1 VSQTLFQFDDDSD
14 SLAAA
19 LRLAVPAAPGHYD
32 ELQDADG
39 ALRPAWATFF
49 GGLGVAG
56 LQDLQRRDELLKR
69 QVREHG
75 VTYNVYSDEQGA
87 PRRWS
92 LDLLPFLVQAHD
104 WKIIEAAVVQ
114 RAAVLSA
121 IMHDVYGPKRLIT
134 EGLLPPALVLGSPGY
149 LRALDGVRP
158 PGGIYLHVV
167 AFDLARGPDDRWWVL
182 GHRTQA
188 PSGLGYALENR
199 VIVSRLF
206 ADNFGAMQV
215 QRLAA
220 SYRRLLE
227 TLIRHAPR
235 DPDEGVRPPR
245 IVLLTPGRYNET
257 YFEHAYLANYLGVPL
272 VEGEDLTVRD
282 DRLYLK
288 TLHGLERVHAVI
300 RRLDDLFCD
309 PLELRPDSA
318 LGVPGL
324 IQAIRCGNVL
334 IANALGAA
342 FLESPA
348 IHGFLPAIARRLLD
362 QELALPPRDSW
373 WCGELAARER
383 AFASLK
389 TARVR
394 ATYRGASFEAPVAA
408 RGTGLLAI
416 ADIRAEIERRPNLYT
431 IQSYLPY
438 SKTPC
443 WSRHALMPRS
453 AVLRVYAIA
462 DGSGGWHAMPGG
474 LTRIAELQDEVSMQR
489 GGSSADTWVMTGE
502 QVDPF
507 SMLPHQLRVDEV
519 VFRRRI
525 VTSRA
530 AENLFW
536 LGRYTERAENAVRAA
551 QLFLGNLRNAQVLP
565 DSVVEAIERTALTLG
580 LVPPGA
586 PGPAQGLRIFERTLL
601 AGLRDERASS
611 VAFDLAG
618 LASTA
623 AQIRDRLA
631 FEHWHQITATVERF
645 TAAMRLLV
653 PGAEAGA
660 GARASATAAGAAAEP
675 SATDDTAQMQDAGA
689 DTDPGLRIDQAQ
701 AAMSSLVA
709 GLGAITAAQTDGMTR
724 DDGWRLLTIGR
735 QIERLISMSEVLHA
749 FFASQ
754 AVLHE
759 SGFDHVLA
767 LFNSTITY
775 RSRYQGQRE
784 LAALV
789 DLLVL
794 EVANPRSL
802 HCAVALI
809 DRELDELGVATG
821 HSLEWPEV
829 ARFAQPRERL
839 LVALCARD
847 ADGNLAQLLELTGGL
862 IRAARELSNLIG
874 LRYFS
879 HSEPLRSQIA

>member
-1 VSQTLFQFDDDSD
+1 MSQILFEFDDESD
-14 SLAAA
+14 SSAAA
-19 LRLAVPAAPGHYD
+19 LRLALPAPAGHYD
-32 ELQDADG
+32 ELLAADG
-39 ALRPAWATFF
+39 SLRPAWRAFF
-49 GGLGVAG
+49 GKLGSAG
-56 LQDLQRRDELLKR
+56 MADLPRREALLKR
-69 QVREHG
+69 QVLEHG
-75 VTYNVYSDEQGA
+75 VTYNVYSDEPGA
-87 PRRWS
+87 SRRWS
-92 LDLLPFLVQAHD
+92 LDLLPFIVETDD
-104 WKIIEAAVVQ
+104 WKVIEAAVVQ

-121 IMHDVYGPKRLIT
+121 LMHDVYGPQQLIG

-149 LRALDGVRP
+149 LRSLHGVVP
-158 PGGIYLHVV
+158 PGGIFLHVV
-167 AFDLARGPDDRWWVL
+167 AFDLARGPDGRWWVL
-182 GHRTQA
+182 GHRAQA

-199 VIVSRLF
+199 LIVSRLF
-206 ADNFGAMQV
+206 GENFSALRV

-227 TLIRHAPR
+227 TLVQHAPR
-235 DPDEGVRPPR
+235 DPGEAATAPR

-257 YFEHAYLANYLGVPL
+257 YFEQAYLAHYLGVPL
-272 VEGEDLTVRD
+272 VEGDDLTVRD

-324 IQAIRCGNVL
+324 IQAVRCGNVL

-362 QELALPPRDSW
+362 EELLLPPRDSW
-373 WCGELAARER
+373 WCGEAAARER
-383 AFASLK
+383 AFASLR

-394 ATYRGASFEAPVAA
+394 ATYRGAGLQPPIV
-408 RGTGLLAI
+408 RGTGLLKL
-416 ADIRAEIERRPNLYT
+416 ADVRAEIERDPDLFT

-438 SKTPC
+438 SKAPC
-443 WSRHALMPRS
+443 WSRHALVPRS

-462 DGSGGWHAMPGG
+462 DAAGGWRAMPGG
-474 LTRIAELQDEVSMQR
+474 LTRIADRQDEVSMQR
-489 GGSSADTWVMTGE
+489 GGSSADTWVITGDE
-502 QVDPF
+502 VDPF
-507 SMLPHQLRVDEV
+507 TMLPDRLRADEV

-536 LGRYTERAENAVRAA
+536 LGRYTERADNSVRAA
-551 QLFLGNLRNAQVLP
+551 QLILSTLRSSASLPEAVL
-565 DSVVEAIERTALTLG
+565 EAIGRTGVALG
-580 LVPPGA
+580 LVPAGVPA
-586 PGPAQGLRIFERTLL
+586 PGVGPRVFERTLL
-601 AGLRDERASS
+601 AGLHDEGTGS

-618 LASTA
+618 LAGAA

-645 TAAMRLLV
+645 RAAMHRV
-653 PGAEAGA
+653 P
-660 GARASATAAGAAAEP
+660 
-675 SATDDTAQMQDAGA
+675 DAGA
-689 DTDPGLRIDQAQ
+689 ERVLSIDDAL
-701 AAMSSLVA
+701 AALGTLVA
-709 GLGAITAAQTDGMTR
+709 GIGAITGAQTDGMTR

-735 QIERLISMSEVLHA
+735 QIERLISMGGVLLA
-749 FFASQ
+749 FFEGR

-759 SGFDHVLA
+759 SGFDQVLA

-784 LAALV
+784 IAALV
-789 DLLVL
+789 DLLAL
-794 EVANPRSL
+794 ENANPRSL
-802 HCAVALI
+802 ACATGI
-809 DRELDELGVATG
+809 IERELRELCAATG
-821 HSLEWPEV
+821 QSLDWPET
-829 ARFAQPRERL
+829 ALFDRPREAL
-839 LVALCARD
+839 LVELSGRD
-847 ADGNLAQLLELTGGL
+847 AQEQFEHLLAMVRRLV
-862 IRAARELSNLIG
+862 AAAKLLSNRIG
-874 LRYFS
+874 MRYFS